1 MDVQTGQGVLFFR
14 PRRAVEMISLRLA
27 VVADRSVLARLR
39 SRHTWR
45 QQEAAL
51 PHTVTGL
58 LVKMCR
64 RVARTPEG
72 ADC

>member
-1 MDVQTGQGVLFFR
+1 MSRQDRACCSSDRGG
-14 PRRAVEMISLRLA
+14 AVEMISFRLA
-27 VVADRSVLARLR
+27 VVAARSVLARLR

-45 QQEAAL
+45 QQKAAL
-51 PHTVTGL
+51 PHTVTEL

>member
-14 PRRAVEMISLRLA
+14 PRRAVEMISL